1 MDLSEAK
8 ADVAPPNKRAG
19 YLLLGLTLLTGVL
32 TAVGVSTDEL
42 PQLWRNHTVLA
53 PIAIGLV
60 ILAVILGAVAG
71 WVVPSGAKSERPL
84 LLIGNGLL
92 AAGLIL
98 TASLGIKTA
107 SDRPQ
112 PTVTAAPARTEQG
125 FVLEVSVTDSGLGVN
140 DDMSITVDP
149 LFEDAKSGE
158 LHSGRSLYGAS
169 LGPNHDGEVEHSF
182 KVEIPPG
189 RFDDVGVRA
198 WVGQK
203 STDCYNEG
211 TSTGCVTVHLRR
223 LPEPPQLSF
232 KWKKANK
239 RQDLQ
244 VTLAARD
251 IPFQQLRLLAV
262 GLGPKR
268 RSLARARLA
277 PDSNANFDRTFDI
290 PVKAGV
296 RFVCVAATG
305 KRIEPGCPSNDEGVV
320 WARLPVPG
328 QG

>member
-1 MDLSEAK
+1 VDLSEAK

-42 PQLWRNHTVLA
+42 PQLWRNHTFLA

-71 WVVPSGAKSERPL
+71 WVIPSDAKAERPL
-84 LLIGNGLL
+84 LLVGNGLL
-92 AAGLIL
+92 AAGVIL
-98 TASLGIKTA
+98 TATLGIKTA

-112 PTVTAAPARTEQG
+112 PTVTAAPARTDQG
-125 FVLEVSVTDSGLGVN
+125 IVLDVSVKDSGLGVD

-149 LFEDAKSGE
+149 LFEDANSGE
-158 LHSGRSLYGAS
+158 LRSGRSLYGAS
-169 LGPNHDGEVEHSF
+169 LGANHDGEVSHSF

-189 RFDDVGVRA
+189 RFDNVGVRA

-211 TSTGCVTVHLRR
+211 TTTGCVTVHLHRP
-223 LPEPPQLSF
+223 PELPQLSF
-232 KWKKANK
+232 DWKKADK
-239 RQDLQ
+239 GRELL
-244 VTLAARD
+244 VTLTARD

-268 RSLARARLA
+268 RTLARARLA
-277 PDSNANFDRTFDI
+277 PDSNANFDRTFEI
-290 PVKAGV
+290 PVKDGL

-305 KRIEPGCPSNDEGVV
+305 ERIEPGCPSKDQGVV
-320 WARLPVPG
+320 WARLPVRG